1 METILKVQLLLN
13 KFYIKRNGFTL
24 IELLVVVAII
34 GILAAVGVVAYNGY
48 TKSAKVNVVKRQV
61 DDIEKFMATK
71 MAMCEIDGGSLG
83 LHAPAGWSQT
93 LYNPGH
99 CNNSSVEQKMHGFYN
114 HIMWTWNQ
122 QNAYDSKVLA
132 VSTSQ
137 NCNPSQ
143 GYIHFMWGTESN
155 GKKYFR
161 ICGNLGESQGS
172 NKIYEKKVYHW
183 Q

>member
-1 METILKVQLLLN
+1 
-13 KFYIKRNGFTL
+13 
-24 IELLVVVAII
+24 
-34 GILAAVGVVAYNGY
+34 
-48 TKSAKVNVVKRQV
+48 
-61 DDIEKFMATK
+61 
-71 MAMCEIDGGSLG
+71 
-83 LHAPAGWSQT
+83 
-93 LYNPGH
+93 
-99 CNNSSVEQKMHGFYN
+99 MHGFYN

-161 ICGNLGESQGS
+161 ICGNLGDSQGS